1 MEQGV
6 SPMSDCIKTEIGTP
20 ARPPKPRG
28 KSTGWKPGKKR
39 SKRTRYP
46 VGKKGQSTYK
56 KAKNKKT

>member
-1 MEQGV
+1 
-6 SPMSDCIKTEIGTP
+6 MSDCIKTEIGTP